1 MNLRREFEAIKMKES
16 EIVRELLDRFSKFV
30 TQIRL
35 LGEELS
41 DQWVEKI
48 LVCPLEGFES
58 KISSVEE
65 NKDFGYISLA
75 KLVNALQATKHRR
88 SLRMEEK
95 VEDTLEGAFVVRAKG
110 KQQTSSNRGRRQ
122 HNEIGQI

>member
-1 MNLRREFEAIKMKES
+1 MNLRREFEAIKMKEY
-16 EIVRELLDRFSKFV
+16 ETLREFLDRFSKFV

-48 LVCPLEGFES
+48 LVCLLERFES
-58 KISSVEE
+58 KISSLEE
-65 NKDFGYISLA
+65 NKDFAHISFA
-75 KLVNALQATKHRR
+75 ELVNALQATEHRR

-95 VEDTLEGAFVVRAKG
+95 VEDTSERAFVVRAKG